1 MRITQNISAQ
11 ESRFI
16 MLKIIIGVK
25 GTGKTK
31 TLVEMVNTTAEQ
43 SEGSVV
49 CLEKGEKLR
58 YDVTYKAR
66 LVNTDEYAISDGE
79 ELYGFVAGIH
89 ASNHD
94 ITHIFIDSAL
104 KICRNNLAELD
115 GFVAEMA
122 ALCDSHEI
130 DVVMTC
136 SLAESDASE
145 IVKKYC

>member
-1 MRITQNISAQ
+1 
-11 ESRFI
+11 

-66 LVNTDEYAISDGE
+66 LVNMRYQTEKSFTVLLPESMLPITIS
-79 ELYGFVAGIH
+79 
-89 ASNHD
+89 
-94 ITHIFIDSAL
+94 HIFSLIPHSRYAEIILQSLTAL
-104 KICRNNLAELD
+104 LQRWHL
-115 GFVAEMA
+115 FVTAMR
-122 ALCDSHEI
+122 
-130 DVVMTC
+130 
-136 SLAESDASE
+136 
-145 IVKKYC
+145 

>member
-1 MRITQNISAQ
+1 
-11 ESRFI
+11 

-31 TLVEMVNTTAEQ
+31 TLVEMVNSTAEK

-66 LVNTDEYAISDGE
+66 LVNTNEYAIANGE

-104 KICRNNLAELD
+104 KICGNDLAALD
-115 GFVAEMA
+115 AFVEEMA
-122 ALCDSHEI
+122 AFCESHEI

-145 IVKKYC
+145 KVKKYC